1 MNIFCRLLISISVVF
16 VASAAYSQD
25 WIYGIGT
32 GLAAM
37 DVDGDG
43 GFGTALGPIDFDAS
57 MSSSEINRVTKS
69 AIGFGGFAKKDDLRI
84 SYSIAQSE
92 LEDDLSGTEG
102 GITGV
107 LDLTFKVR
115 TAEVLLEHTL
125 YRSGKSSWGL
135 IDGLRYLHQKYE
147 SRLTI
152 NGTQIF
158 DDTVDDYWLDAIL
171 GVTHAYSISP
181 RLTWSTQLDYGF
193 GGSDRTTHF
202 KTGFSKVIG
211 SRWILGGGLD
221 FKNIKYEEGD
231 RDDLDWF
238 LYDAKE
244 TSIVVSFQY
253 LF

>member
-16 VASAAYSQD
+16 VASTAYSQD

-32 GLAAM
+32 GLAAL

-57 MSSSEINRVTKS
+57 MSSSEIRRVTKS

-125 YRSGKSSWGL
+125 LRSAKSSWGL
-135 IDGLRYLHQKYE
+135 IDGLRYTHQEYK
-147 SRLTI
+147 SGLVI
-152 NGTQIF
+152 NGTRIF
-158 DDTVDDYWLDAIL
+158 EGSVNDYWLDAIL
-171 GVTHAYSISP
+171 GVSHAYSISP
-181 RLTWSTQLDYGF
+181 TLTWSTQLDYGF
-193 GGSDRTTHF
+193 GGSERTTHF
-202 KTGFSKVIG
+202 NTGFSKVLG

-221 FKNIKYEEGD
+221 FKNIKYEDGD

-238 LYDAKE
+238 LYDVEE
-244 TSIVVSFQY
+244 TSVTVNFIY

>member
-1 MNIFCRLLISISVVF
+1 
-16 VASAAYSQD
+16 
-25 WIYGIGT
+25 
-32 GLAAM
+32 
-37 DVDGDG
+37 
-43 GFGTALGPIDFDAS
+43 
-57 MSSSEINRVTKS
+57 
-69 AIGFGGFAKKDDLRI
+69 
-84 SYSIAQSE
+84 
-92 LEDDLSGTEG
+92 
-102 GITGV
+102 
-107 LDLTFKVR
+107 
-115 TAEVLLEHTL
+115 LEHTL

-158 DDTVDDYWLDAIL
+158 DDTVDDYWLDAVL
-171 GVTHAYSISP
+171 GVAHAYSISP

-193 GGSDRTTHF
+193 GGSDSTTHF
-202 KTGFSKVIG
+202 RTGFSKVIG